1 MLMLKV
7 YSIFVIVMMLVGI
20 TNMEYEDKAA
30 KVATVAILIPV
41 LITLVYGGVC

>member
-7 YSIFVIVMMLVGI
+7 YSIFVVVMMLVGI
-20 TNMEYEDKAA
+20 INMEHEDKAA

-41 LITLVYGGVC
+41 LITLIYGGVC